1 LDLRIEAGERVLL
14 TGPSGSGKST
24 LLRAVAGV
32 LDSAAIGDLSGDVL
46 VDRRRPLTEPG
57 LVGLVQQD
65 PMGGVVAEI
74 TGRDVAFGLENLRV
88 PRADMRGRVAAAL
101 DAVRFP
107 YEASRPTSALSGGEA
122 QRLSLAGA
130 LVMSPRALLLDE
142 PTSMLDPAAEEAVR
156 GELQRAIESRGL
168 TTVIADHDIAR
179 WSDWV
184 DRIVVLNAVG
194 EVIADGRPDAVLA
207 DQAAQ
212 LEAAGLW
219 VPGLPIP
226 TPHPIDS
233 RLVRPRRSDG
243 GHDLD
248 DRLVEVSDIVVR
260 RRPLLVGAPAVEIRF
275 PAVEAVLRRGR
286 GLGLTGPSGAGKSTL
301 LQVLA
306 GLLPPTSARVRTS
319 AGWTPRRRAGG
330 GPWTWRSRD
339 LAKRIAWVTQLPE
352 HAIVTS
358 RVDEEVRVTARTLRM
373 LTDEVERRCRGLL
386 DTLGLSGLGSV
397 SPYHLSGGE
406 QRRLALVCAL
416 AHGPEAVLLDEPTV
430 GQDRHTWAAVAGICS
445 AARSGGVALAVA
457 SHDRRILDAI
467 VDDELTLG
475 AR

>member
-1 LDLRIEAGERVLL
+1 
-14 TGPSGSGKST
+14 
-24 LLRAVAGV
+24 VAGV
-32 LDSAAIGDLSGDVL
+32 LDSAASGDLSGEVL
-46 VDRRRPLTEPG
+46 VDRSRPLTEPG

-88 PRADMRGRVAAAL
+88 PRADMRERVAAAL
-101 DAVRFP
+101 DAVQFP
-107 YEASRPTSALSGGEA
+107 YEASRPTNSLSGGEA

-142 PTSMLDPAAEEAVR
+142 PTSMLDPAADEAVT

-168 TTVIADHDIAR
+168 TAVIADHDIAR

-184 DRIVVLNAVG
+184 DRIIVLNAVG
-194 EVIADGRPDAVLA
+194 EVIADGRADAVLA

-226 TPHPIDS
+226 TPDPIDS
-233 RLVRPRRSDG
+233 SLVRPRYSGSDG

-306 GLLPPTSARVRTS
+306 GLLPPTAARVHTS
-319 AGWTPRRRAGG
+319 AGWTPRGRSGG

-339 LAKRIAWVTQLPE
+339 LAKRSAWVAQLPE

-358 RVDEEVRVTARTLRM
+358 RVDEEVRITARTLRM
-373 LTDEVERRCRGLL
+373 LTDEVEQRCRGLL

-397 SPYHLSGGE
+397 SPYHLSAGE
-406 QRRLALVCAL
+406 QRRLALACAL

-430 GQDRHTWAAVAGICS
+430 GQDRRTWAAVAGICS